1 MKPAPLQDIQGET
14 KDMTRYLGF
23 AIAAFACALLAAP
36 AGLKAQEQE
45 VVPLDGKST
54 DNMANDLNA
63 QQLKR
68 VQDEQARMEKE
79 VQEKNAEAMRKYKEE
94 QERNIERWRREQ
106 MLLQQGNP

>member
-1 MKPAPLQDIQGET
+1 MK
-14 KDMTRYLGF
+14 RYLGY
-23 AIAAFACALLAAP
+23 AMAAFAFALLAAP

-45 VVPLDGKST
+45 VVPLDGAST

-68 VQDEQARMEKE
+68 VKDEQARMEKE
-79 VQEKNAEAMRKYKEE
+79 VADKNAEAMRKFKEE

-106 MLLQQGNP
+106 MLLQQGTP